1 MHRPQVIR
9 ERSALDDLLSADL
22 RNKQGKLQGNYS
34 DPQPDVK
41 GQPVRTDKDSPTI
54 QQRMKISEVK
64 GTFLL
69 YNYFK

>member
-9 ERSALDDLLSADL
+9 EQSALDDLLSADL
-22 RNKQGKLQGNYS
+22 KNKQGKLQGNHCNAE
-34 DPQPDVK
+34 PDIK
-41 GQPVRTDKDSPTI
+41 GQPLRNDKDSPTI